1 MANRSRLGG
10 LVTDKSDNHAVEVEE
25 EHDEV
30 EAELE
35 ERFLDFYVSLR
46 TPTEEGEDRF
56 LTFLWTF
63 SFRKISVAS
72 RKWVLLMILL
82 ERQLARRTRL
92 AW

>member
-35 ERFLDFYVSLR
+35 ERFLLVDV
-46 TPTEEGEDRF
+46 
-56 LTFLWTF
+56 
-63 SFRKISVAS
+63 
-72 RKWVLLMILL
+72 
-82 ERQLARRTRL
+82 
-92 AW
+92 